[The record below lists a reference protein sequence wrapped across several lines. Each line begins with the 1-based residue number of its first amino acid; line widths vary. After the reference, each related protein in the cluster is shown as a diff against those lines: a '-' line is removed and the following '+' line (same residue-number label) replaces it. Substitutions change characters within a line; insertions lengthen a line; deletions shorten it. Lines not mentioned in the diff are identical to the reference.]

1 MRRDA
6 LSQVS
11 NLGIQCLAKTRD
23 NSVHTNTTDEE
34 RVTED
39 NRHADVTTKDSAAQ
53 RIQEAQKM
61 LETGRLLFGK
71 LLENCQGSEASK
83 ADILALLAPLER
95 ALTEELEGQWEA
107 IYLQQVFCMFSRPH
121 TFFLVQRYI
130 PHRAF
135 L

>member
-23 NSVHTNTTDEE
+23 NSVQKNTAAEL
-34 RVTED
+34 VTQD
-39 NRHADVTTKDSAAQ
+39 NRHADVTKDSTAQ

-71 LLENCQGSEASK
+71 LLENYEGSEASK

-107 IYLQQVFCMFSRPH
+107 IYLQQVFYMFSRPH

>member
-23 NSVHTNTTDEE
+23 NSVQKNTTEE
-34 RVTED
+34 LVTED
-39 NRHADVTTKDSAAQ
+39 SRHADVTTKDSAAQ
-53 RIQEAQKM
+53 RLQEAPKM

-71 LLENCQGSEASK
+71 LLENYEGSEASK

>member
-23 NSVHTNTTDEE
+23 NCVQKNTTEE
-34 RVTED
+34 LVTED

-71 LLENCQGSEASK
+71 LLENYEGSEASK

-107 IYLQQVFCMFSRPH
+107 IYLQQVFYMFSRPR
-121 TFFLVQRYI
+121 TFF
-130 PHRAF
+130 
-135 L
+135 